1 MTAVDNG
8 GHTAHT
14 VVTVHLEDVND
25 LAPKFKK
32 KIYQGFM
39 TPDMSRL
46 ALIFAHNVE
55 ICVLDVFF
63 VWVPTFSSVFLFF

>member
-1 MTAVDNG
+1 MTAVDSV
-8 GHTAHT
+8 GHSAHA

-25 LAPKFKK
+25 LEPKFKK

-46 ALIFAHNVE
+46 EL
-55 ICVLDVFF
+55 
-63 VWVPTFSSVFLFF
+63 S